1 MGDGDG
7 VSKARQQ
14 RSGEGD
20 GAYKVSSPT
29 APPQA
34 VEGSARIGGGAEAR
48 YQCWVPEEIPRGAVD
63 PTAMVEAGGITGR

>member
-34 VEGSARIGGGAEAR
+34 VEGSARIGGG
-48 YQCWVPEEIPRGAVD
+48 G
-63 PTAMVEAGGITGR
+63 